1 MRTILALTL
10 VAACGP
16 SAGSGGPD
24 GAVTTDE
31 CTGTESRCVG
41 TVYQVCN
48 GEFFVEEESCVAPT
62 DECAVGLGCVECRP
76 QSGNTTCVGDAVHV
90 CNDDGTVGD
99 FVEDC
104 AFEGC
109 SGGSCGGGNCGA
121 DGADIIYTVDDSH
134 RLWSFDPE
142 LLPGDPW
149 QMIGTLACP
158 NAGNAL
164 PGFDPLGGPATP
176 FSMAVDRQARAWVLY
191 SSGRLFLV
199 STENA
204 SCEETTFAVG
214 QQSGGTTFELFGMGF
229 VADSPTATTDTLFI
243 SGAEAART
251 DAGDLATI
259 DTGSLT
265 VGRVNALP
273 AAMYSPELTGTGA
286 AELYGYY
293 PGSPSLVARIDKG
306 TAANAQTWTLPS
318 LTGTVRAWAFA
329 HWGGHFFIFI
339 TTNDNGFPVPTDT
352 ANVLRLDPEG
362 NGGAGTVTTAL
373 MNTGKIV
380 VGAGVSTCAPIVIP

>member
-1 MRTILALTL
+1 
-10 VAACGP
+10 
-16 SAGSGGPD
+16 
-24 GAVTTDE
+24 VTTDE
-31 CTGTESRCVG
+31 CSGTETRCVG
-41 TVYQVCN
+41 NVYQVCN
-48 GEFFVEEESCVAPT
+48 GEVFVEDETCIAPT
-62 DECAVGLGCVECRP
+62 DECAPGLGCVECRP
-76 QSGNTTCVGDAVHV
+76 TAGNTTCVGDAVHV
-90 CNDDGTVGD
+90 CNDDGTVGE
-99 FVEDC
+99 FVESC
-104 AFEGC
+104 EFEGC
-109 SGGSCGGGNCGA
+109 SGGTCGGANCGA
-121 DGADIIYTVDDSH
+121 EGSDIIYTVDDSH

-149 QMIGTLACP
+149 QMIGTLSCP
-158 NAGNAL
+158 GAGTAL

-191 SSGRLFLV
+191 SSGKLFLV
-199 STENA
+199 STDDA
-204 SCEETTFAVG
+204 SCDATTFAVG
-214 QQSGGTTFELFGMGF
+214 QQSEGTTFELFGMGF
-229 VADSPTATTDTLFI
+229 VSDSPTATTDTLFI

-259 DTGSLT
+259 DTTSLA
-265 VGRVNALP
+265 VDRIQALP

-306 TAANAQTWTLPS
+306 TAGNAQTWTLPS

-339 TTNDNGFPVPTDT
+339 TTNDGLFDT
-352 ANVLRLDPEG
+352 ANVLRLDPAG

-373 MNTGKIV
+373 SDTGKIV
-380 VGAGVSTCAPIVIP
+380 VGAGVSTCAPIVVP